1 MTIIGISLVVLGV
14 AGLIFRGMTHSAGDK
29 VEEAK

>member
-14 AGLIFRGMTHSAGDK
+14 AGLIYRGITRTSGDDI
-29 VEEAK
+29 VEAK